1 MMQLSDVVTHAH
13 VASSKVTKMGKVTA
27 WTLAAVLSACLTACG
42 GGGDGGS
49 SNPLGNPSTVSNPVN
64 TGGQKLSFVY
74 FQRCINPI
82 LLAQLPALQGGGFT
96 NSCAGAGCHDT
107 VTGAG
112 GALRVIPGAQ
122 DIDLTDPGNTPAV
135 IRNSDMYKNYYSAQ
149 GAVVVGSPTQSRLLA
164 KPMLLVLHGGGQIF
178 SSLSDANAAR
188 IAYWINNPMPRG
200 QDEFSSAAASM
211 FTPAN
216 TQTGT
221 CNPP

>member
-1 MMQLSDVVTHAH
+1 MKRLPEVKRKGT
-13 VASSKVTKMGKVTA
+13 VTA
-27 WTLAAVLSACLTACG
+27 LTAATVLSACLCACG

-64 TGGQKLSFVY
+64 TGGQKLSFAY

-112 GALRVIPGAQ
+112 GALRVVPGALPV
-122 DIDLTDPGNTPAV
+122 DLSDPANTPAV

-178 SSLSDANAAR
+178 ASLSDANAAR

-200 QDEFSSAAASM
+200 QDEFSSAASSL
-211 FTPAN
+211 FSPPDP
-216 TQTGT
+216 QTGN